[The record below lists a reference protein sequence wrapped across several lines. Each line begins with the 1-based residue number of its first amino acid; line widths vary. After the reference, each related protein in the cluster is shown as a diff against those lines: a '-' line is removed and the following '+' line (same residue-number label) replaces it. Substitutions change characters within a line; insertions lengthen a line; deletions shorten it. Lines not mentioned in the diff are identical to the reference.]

1 MHREI
6 YMELA
11 FVVLVIYT
19 VYKILTSKTHHKL
32 KHLYN
37 NIVWVVSSIFI
48 VIWSIFILKF
58 DGKALIFKID
68 EVHLEDYRTAT
79 KKAILAFIIAIFAFL
94 EVTIPAYWAV
104 WFAAFFLNE
113 VV

>member
-6 YMELA
+6 YMK
-11 FVVLVIYT
+11 FTFIVLVLYT
-19 VYKILTSKTHHKL
+19 AYKIMTSKTRHKL

-37 NIVWVVSSIFI
+37 NIVWLVSFIFI
-48 VIWSIFILKF
+48 IIWSVFILKF
-58 DGKALIFKID
+58 NGNSIFYKID
-68 EVHLEDYRTAT
+68 ETHLEDYRTAT

-94 EVTIPAYWAV
+94 EVTIPAYWSV
-104 WFAAFFLNE
+104 WLAAFFLDE